1 MNVVSNVSNMVIGR
15 NNNNFFISKEE
26 VLLIVYQFILAYG
39 LYRSIRL
46 WKFVITGL
54 INLV

>member
-1 MNVVSNVSNMVIGR
+1 MNAGSNVSNMVVGR
-15 NNNNFFISKEE
+15 NNKKFFISKEE
-26 VLLIVYQFILAYG
+26 VSLIVYQCILVYG
-39 LYRSIRL
+39 LYRSIKL